1 MGIIDFLSSF
11 QFVLIICVKIITIR
25 PTIRLVLIRFLNRSG
40 RWQYSNPKNHPICSF
55 GGRAMKISSI
65 KNVLF
70 ACFRIGQ
77 HTLQLRLEL
86 VLLLPLSFAV
96 LHEVLQDLA
105 KAGDG
110 GKFQN
115 EGRTC
120 CGVIPCRSKASISAA
135 PISPS

>member
-1 MGIIDFLSSF
+1 MHTDSDHHLGIWSIRVFPAFMQVITPAWTIVESNLLSLFL
-11 QFVLIICVKIITIR
+11 LC
-25 PTIRLVLIRFLNRSG
+25 L
-40 RWQYSNPKNHPICSF
+40 
-55 GGRAMKISSI
+55 
-65 KNVLF
+65 
-70 ACFRIGQ
+70 
-77 HTLQLRLEL
+77 
-86 VLLLPLSFAV
+86 AV

-110 GKFQN
+110 AKFQN